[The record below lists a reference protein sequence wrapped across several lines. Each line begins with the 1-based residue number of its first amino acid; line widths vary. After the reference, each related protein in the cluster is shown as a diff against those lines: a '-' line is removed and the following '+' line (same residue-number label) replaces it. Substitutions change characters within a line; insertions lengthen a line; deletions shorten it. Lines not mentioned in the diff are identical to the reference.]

1 MIKANENYWI
11 WGFDMDKSDYLQ
23 LMRLLSALEALVV
36 AHKVHI
42 PDYVYDWLGEAA
54 LKLEKEILK

>member
-1 MIKANENYWI
+1 
-11 WGFDMDKSDYLQ
+11 MDRNDYLQ
-23 LMRLLSALEALVV
+23 LMRLLAALEALVI
-36 AHKVHI
+36 ANKVHI